1 MECLPDF
8 KFHLIFQV
16 VMHWIW
22 NHVLPKFWLKW
33 LVSWEFCQDHY
44 VEPKKLYCRIVSW
57 SRYYR
62 KSILVDGFTDL
73 ENMKLNGKNNPV
85 YSGKN
90 VPNHQPEYV
99 ENCYRNSKIF
109 VFLGCP
115 TSSVVITWRSGSLVE
130 DVAAIYDL
138 AVRHMW
144 AVFKTQNVV
153 PMKNILVKDGIR
165 LMYDYNTPQYI
176 KENSTH
182 LLMNQ
187 QGCLAAT
194 AKPCVYLWIFGLA
207 NCSSNLKQKLCSNPQ
222 KDRKVNSF

>member
-85 YSGKN
+85 YSGKMFQTTN
-90 VPNHQPEYV
+90 QNMLKTATGTQRSLFFWDVQLPVWSSLGGPGPWLKMLQRFMIWLYV
-99 ENCYRNSKIF
+99 TCE
-109 VFLGCP
+109 
-115 TSSVVITWRSGSLVE
+115 
-130 DVAAIYDL
+130 
-138 AVRHMW
+138 
-144 AVFKTQNVV
+144 
-153 PMKNILVKDGIR
+153 
-165 LMYDYNTPQYI
+165 
-176 KENSTH
+176 
-182 LLMNQ
+182 
-187 QGCLAAT
+187 
-194 AKPCVYLWIFGLA
+194 
-207 NCSSNLKQKLCSNPQ
+207 LCSKP
-222 KDRKVNSF
+222 KMSFPWKTSWLKTGFD

>member
-85 YSGKN
+85 YSGK
-90 VPNHQPEYV
+90 
-99 ENCYRNSKIF
+99 
-109 VFLGCP
+109 
-115 TSSVVITWRSGSLVE
+115 
-130 DVAAIYDL
+130 
-138 AVRHMW
+138 M
-144 AVFKTQNVV
+144 FKTQNVV

-182 LLMNQ
+182 FLMNQ